1 MHKKRLKVCQGVYRI
16 ETEKKLFFRLP
27 FHKTNEGCALD
38 ASWMNNEHCK
48 VDKNKVSDN
57 TFGGKQLAEDE

>member
-1 MHKKRLKVCQGVYRI
+1 MERKKRSSELELQKI
-16 ETEKKLFFRLP
+16 APAIF
-27 FHKTNEGCALD
+27 NEGSALD